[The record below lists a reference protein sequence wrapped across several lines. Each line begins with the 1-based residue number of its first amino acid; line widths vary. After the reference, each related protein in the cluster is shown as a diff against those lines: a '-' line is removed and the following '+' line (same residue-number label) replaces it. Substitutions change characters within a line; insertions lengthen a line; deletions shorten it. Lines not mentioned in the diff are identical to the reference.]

1 MVKILKHLALAGA
14 VLLIAACNGQDKCV
28 MSGNP
33 VFEGDYADPEGAV
46 FEGQY
51 WIYPT
56 RSLPFKE
63 QVYMDAFSSPD
74 LVNWTKHEHVLT
86 CEDVSWA
93 WQALWAPSVI
103 EKDGKY
109 YFFFGANDVHEDEIG
124 GIGVA
129 VGDSPAGPFKD
140 ALGEPL
146 INDIYNDAQP
156 IDQFVFHDDDGK
168 WYMYYGGWLHCIVV
182 RLNDDLVS
190 LGKHDDG
197 TTYKEITPEGYVE
210 GPFMLKRNGKYY
222 FMWSEGCWEDDDYC
236 VAYSIADSP
245 YGPFK
250 RMGTILQ
257 GDPEVGTGAGH
268 HSVIRGRGKD
278 EWYII
283 YHRHPLDAQTGNN
296 RVVCID
302 RLYFEKDGS
311 IRPVKITTEG
321 VNKTLA
327 PKRRAQAVRKTK
339 ASVEGS
345 NPHLVTRDALV
356 SDAYALAVKTIGGN
370 IDERG
375 LITAGGEY
383 GGEWTRDIAINTWNC
398 CNLLFPK
405 ESVFS
410 LWSVTENGE
419 TVGHQYWDKIIWV
432 PAAWEQ
438 YLVTGDDEMLKKA
451 YACAAATM
459 AQLENSAFDA
469 SYGMFKGP
477 SVFNDGIAGYEE
489 PIYDGN
495 DEDSYV
501 LDHPAAEEIKCL
513 STNCIYY
520 IAYGALAKMAQTLGD
535 EASVRGY
542 LDKADA
548 LKAAVRRYL
557 YDADA
562 ARLYYLVD
570 QNGDI
575 HHFQEALGYAFAIIG
590 GVVTPE
596 EAAALVKNVHISSHG
611 IPSVWPDFKRFSA
624 EKPGRHNNLVWPFV
638 NAFFSEASLIAG
650 DKDEFM
656 FELLNL
662 ANLAMNS
669 SDGHFLE
676 IYNPETGA
684 GDGGW
689 QVGRQHHSCIDQTWS
704 ASGFVRMIH
713 NGVLG
718 LSFSKDGMLVRP
730 DPELVEKA
738 GIIGLKGLRYR
749 NAIINISVEKSMFRK
764 GLYMNGKKMDS
775 ALVPADAEGILNI
788 VYYR

>member
-1 MVKILKHLALAGA
+1 MLYYMMKVLKHMAVVAAAFLA
-14 VLLIAACNGQDKCV
+14 IACNRQDRCA

-46 FEGQY
+46 FEGQF

-74 LVNWTKHEHVLT
+74 LVHWTKHEHVLT
-86 CEDVSWA
+86 CENVSWA

-109 YFFFGANDVHEDEIG
+109 YFFFGANDVHENEIG

-129 VGDSPAGPFKD
+129 IGDNPAGPFKD
-140 ALGEPL
+140 ALGKPL
-146 INDIYNDAQP
+146 IGDIYNDAQP

-182 RLNDDLVS
+182 RLNDDLIS
-190 LGKHDDG
+190 LGTHDDG

-250 RMGTILQ
+250 RFGTILQ

-268 HSVIRGRGKD
+268 HSVIRGKGED

-302 RLYFEKDGS
+302 RLYFEPDGT

-321 VNKTLA
+321 VEETSA
-327 PKRRAQAVRKTK
+327 PNAED
-339 ASVEGS
+339 SL
-345 NPHLVTRDALV
+345 PHLVSRDTLL
-356 SDAYALAVKTIGGN
+356 SEAYSLAVKTIASN
-370 IDERG
+370 IDADG

-398 CNLLFPK
+398 CNLLFPE

-438 YLVTGDDEMLKKA
+438 YLVIGDKEALKKA
-451 YACAAATM
+451 YHCATATM
-459 AQLENSAFDA
+459 AQLEDSVFDA
-469 SYGMFKGP
+469 SYGLFKGP

-513 STNCIYY
+513 STNCIYC
-520 IAYGALAKMAQTLGD
+520 IAYNALAKMAQSLGD
-535 EASVRGY
+535 IASSRGY
-542 LDKADA
+542 LEKADA
-548 LKAAVRRYL
+548 LEAAVRRNF
-557 YDADA
+557 YDAEA
-562 ARLYYLVD
+562 SRLYYLID
-570 QNGDI
+570 QNGVV
-575 HHFQEALGYAFAIIG
+575 HQFQEALGYAFAIMG
-590 GVVTPE
+590 GIVSPE
-596 EAAALVKNVHISSHG
+596 EASALVKNVHVSSHG

-638 NAFFSEASLIAG
+638 NAFFAEASLMAG
-650 DKDEFM
+650 EKGEFM
-656 FELLNL
+656 SELHNL
-662 ANLAMNS
+662 ADLAMNK

-676 IYNPETGA
+676 IYNPETGL

-704 ASGFVRMIH
+704 ASGFVRMVH

-718 LSFSKDGMLVRP
+718 LSFSEDGMTVSPDADLVR
-730 DPELVEKA
+730 DA
-738 GIIGLKGLRYR
+738 GIIRLDNLRYR
-749 NAIINISVEKSMFRK
+749 NATVNVSVKKSLFRK
-764 GLYMNGKKMDS
+764 GLYVNGNKVES
-775 ALVPADAEGILNI
+775 ALVPADAEGIMNI
-788 VYYR
+788 VLYQ